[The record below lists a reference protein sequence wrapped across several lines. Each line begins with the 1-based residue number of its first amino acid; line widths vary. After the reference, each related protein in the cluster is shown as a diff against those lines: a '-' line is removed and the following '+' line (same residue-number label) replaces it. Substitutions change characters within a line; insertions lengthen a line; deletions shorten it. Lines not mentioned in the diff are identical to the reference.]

1 MQEKGFFGLA
11 TDSLLEINSLR
22 GPTSAP
28 ALYPRSGIHGTIVH
42 AIGSDIVNGELQQG
56 QRLPGDQDLMARFQ
70 ASRTALREA
79 LKVLASKGLIES
91 RQRAGTRVRPR
102 GDWDL
107 LDVDVLSWHRPENI
121 SESFT
126 ADLVELREL
135 IEPVAAKLAA
145 DRATSDD
152 LTRIEAA
159 YLRMEKFVDDYEG
172 FYVADVDFHLAVL
185 NASHNQLVQ
194 RLAGIIGTVLGLSF
208 SLQKQARIPLRESL
222 ESHYQVFE
230 GIRQRNRRA
239 AERAMRITIRRGRN
253 TLNQQRKSVRDQAFQ
268 AP

>member
-1 MQEKGFFGLA
+1 MRRPYGAPDTTPLWGNGIGF
-11 TDSLLEINSLR
+11 EISRN
-22 GPTSAP
+22 GNFDHGVIV
-28 ALYPRSGIHGTIVH
+28 GIFNH
-42 AIGSDIVNGELQQG
+42 AMLD
-56 QRLPGDQDLMARFQ
+56 ARFQ

-79 LKVLASKGLIES
+79 MKVLSSKGLIES

-102 GDWDL
+102 SDWDL
-107 LDVDVLSWHRPENI
+107 LDVDVLSWHLPENI

-159 YLRMEKFVDDYEG
+159 YLRMEASVDDYEG

-208 SLQKQARIPLRESL
+208 SLQKTVRIPLRESL
-222 ESHYQVFE
+222 ESHYQVFD

-239 AERAMRITIRRGRN
+239 AERAMRVTIRRGRN
-253 TLNQQRKSVRDQAFQ
+253 TLSRQRKAVRSQNF
-268 AP
+268 

>member
-1 MQEKGFFGLA
+1 MAAHIMAG
-11 TDSLLEINSLR
+11 TS
-22 GPTSAP
+22 SAP
-28 ALYPRSGIHGTIVH
+28 ALYPNNGIHGTIVH
-42 AIGSDIVNGELQQG
+42 AIGAEIVTGVLHEGE
-56 QRLPGDQDLMARFQ
+56 RLPGDQELMARFQ

-79 LKVLASKGLIES
+79 LKVLSSKGLIES
-91 RQRAGTRVRPR
+91 RQRAGTRVRSR
-102 GDWDL
+102 REWDL
-107 LDVDVLSWHRPENI
+107 LDVDVLSWHTPESI

-159 YLRMEKFVDDYEG
+159 YLRMEKSVDDYED

-208 SLQKQARIPLRESL
+208 GLQKQARIPLRESL
-222 ESHYQVFE
+222 ESHYAVFD

-239 AERAMRITIRRGRN
+239 AERAMRITIRRGRD
-253 TLNQQRKSVRDQAFQ
+253 TLSQRRAIMRGQTG
-268 AP
+268 